1 MAVYAIY
8 HYDFKQTEETAMFYE
23 GSNETTIDKAQE
35 VFESFLEGINPFNI
49 HNPRKDA
56 NEEWLE
62 NKVKAKHE
70 KATLMVINNEKHK
83 KYLEEKK
90 EGDFEYHPGC
100 YVIIDNRD
108 EVANIAIERS
118 PSFDNDPDKVSQ
130 LLEEAINNKLKP
142 YRLEISIRPKLR
154 EAGIWEV
161 VENQTKMYNDRISK
175 VVFSFAVPDK
185 VKGVDAPKD
194 LRKNLQALS
203 LLCKAFDATRASY
216 KVEADKNGTL
226 KMDRT
231 QKDMAQMVQ
240 LCTTNAYDLS
250 IRFRYYGVYRFGS
263 DERALSTLKDDFVVE
278 FKNGVTTYDNQGN
291 TTFNLCLWLNDVR
304 RVIEGYKDGKPV
316 SKKRKKRR
324 KE

>member
-8 HYDFKQTEETAMFYE
+8 HYDFSQTQETALKFE
-23 GSNETTIDKAQE
+23 GSKETPLDKAQE
-35 VFESFLEGINPFNI
+35 VFESLLQGEKPFLIRNT
-49 HNPRKDA
+49 RKDA
-56 NEEWLE
+56 IEEWLDNE
-62 NKVKAKHE
+62 VVKKHE
-70 KATLMVINNEKHK
+70 KTTLMLVCNEKHK
-83 KYLEEKK
+83 KYMEKK
-90 EGDFEYHPGC
+90 QENVFVYPPAC
-100 YVIIDNRD
+100 FVIFDNRD
-108 EVANIAIERS
+108 DVANIAIERS
-118 PSFDNDPDKVSQ
+118 PSFDNDPDKVCV
-130 LLEEAINNKLKP
+130 LLQEAINNKLKD

-154 EAGIWEV
+154 EAGVWEV
-161 VENQTKMYNDRISK
+161 VENQTKTYDDRITK
-175 VVFSFAVPDK
+175 VVFNFAVPDK
-185 VKGVDAPKD
+185 VKGIDAPKD

-203 LLCKAFDATRASY
+203 SLCKAFDAVKASY

-240 LCTTNAYDLS
+240 LCATNAYDLS
-250 IRFRYYGVYRFGS
+250 IHFRYYGVYRFGA
-263 DERALSTLKDDFVVE
+263 DERAFSSLNDAFVNE
-278 FKNGVTTYDNQGN
+278 FINGVTTYDNQGN